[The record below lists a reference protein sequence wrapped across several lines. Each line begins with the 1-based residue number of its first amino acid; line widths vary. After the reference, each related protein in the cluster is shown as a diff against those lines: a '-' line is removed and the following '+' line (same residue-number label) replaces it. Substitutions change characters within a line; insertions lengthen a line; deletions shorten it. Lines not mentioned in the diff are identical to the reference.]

1 MSAEEGPNKGRVLVV
16 DDEPQIRTAC
26 QQALESAG
34 YQVESAADGA
44 GALRDLKAGSF
55 DAAVL
60 DIVLPDLSGLELLR
74 ALREHDP
81 DIVVVLITGFAS
93 LDTAME
99 AVRLGAYEY
108 LRKPF
113 RVQDLV
119 RIVERGLESR
129 RLRGHNSI
137 LLAELQRTNEELLRR
152 QEQLHERM
160 RMAADELAA
169 FVELGR
175 RLGEG
180 GSSTDLLIA
189 ILQAGVRVTRA
200 RAAAAYRLDPEER
213 RLRGLIGVG
222 LPTADVADA
231 RLSLGQGLIGRVA
244 ARGVPLIEND
254 VLAGPIA
261 DDEYLGFLGVQ
272 SVLAAPL
279 VWDHEVVGVVTFFDN
294 QEGGFSEQSL
304 NLVRLLAEQAARVVA
319 IAGDEVGDA
328 TSPGASEFV
337 DLADL
342 L

>member
-1 MSAEEGPNKGRVLVV
+1 MPAEGGPNNGRVLVV

-26 QQALESAG
+26 QQALERSG
-34 YQVESAADGA
+34 YQVEVAADGA
-44 GALRDLKAGSF
+44 GALRHLEAGPF
-55 DAAVL
+55 DVAVL
-60 DIVLPDLSGLELLR
+60 DIVLPDLNGLELLR
-74 ALREHDP
+74 TLREHDP
-81 DIVVVLITGFAS
+81 DLVVVLITGFAS

-129 RLRGHNSI
+129 RLRGRNST
-137 LLAELQRTNEELLRR
+137 LLEELQRANEELLRR

-169 FVELGR
+169 FVDLGR

-180 GSSTDLLIA
+180 GSPTDLLHA
-189 ILQAGVRVTRA
+189 ILQAGVRVARA
-200 RAAAAYRLDPEER
+200 RAAAAYRLEPDDG

-222 LPTADVADA
+222 LPAADVADA
-231 RLSLGQGLIGRVA
+231 RLSLGQGLLGRVA

-279 VWDHEVVGVVTFFDN
+279 VRDHEVLGVLALFDN
-294 QEGGFSEQSL
+294 EDGGFSEQSL
-304 NLVRLLAEQAARVVA
+304 NLVRLLAEQAARVIAV
-319 IAGDEVGDA
+319 AGDEAGVEA
-328 TSPGASEFV
+328 PPGSAEFV